1 MGRVTE
7 SELPGVGARFDLT
20 TDNGDQLGVVVHR
33 SGRRDVAIYDKD
45 DPDAC
50 RAQVHLEEHEARD
63 LAELLGGSRLSEEAA
78 RLRTQVAG
86 ITLDW
91 LTVEPGAPWAGI
103 TVGAADVRSVTGVS
117 IVAIIRNGEPSPS
130 PGPED
135 HFEVGDT
142 VFAIGMP
149 DGLEVLAARLSS

>member
-1 MGRVTE
+1 MGRVSE
-7 SELPGVGARFDLT
+7 SELPGVGARFDFT

-33 SGRRDVAIYDKD
+33 SGRRDVAIYDKE

-50 RAQVHLEEHEARD
+50 KAMVHMEEHEARD

-78 RLRTQVAG
+78 RLRHQVAG
-86 ITLDW
+86 ISLDW
-91 LTVEPGAPWAGI
+91 LMVEPGAPWAGR
-103 TVGAADVRSVTGVS
+103 TLGESEVRSETGVS
-117 IVAIIRNGEPSPS
+117 IVALIRDGEPSPS

-135 HFEVGDT
+135 RFEVGDT

-149 DGLEVLAARLSS
+149 DGLEVLTERLSG

>member
-1 MGRVTE
+1 MGRVSE

-33 SGRRDVAIYDKD
+33 SGRRDVAIYDKA

-63 LAELLGGSRLSEEAA
+63 LAELLGGRRLSEEAA

-91 LTVEPGAPWAGI
+91 LTVEPDAPWAGI
-103 TVGAADVRSVTGVS
+103 TVGEADVRSVTGVS
-117 IVAIIRNGEPSPS
+117 IVAIIRRGEPSPS

-135 HFEVGDT
+135 RFEVGDT